1 MDILRLSAAIL
12 LSAHLCLSLSV
23 EVLAPNKSHGP
34 EAALIIVPDAHIHGM
49 AYKSLGK
56 YRS

>member
-23 EVLAPNKSHGP
+23 EVFGPHKSHGP
-34 EAALIIVPDAHIHGM
+34 EAALIIVPGAHIQGM

-56 YRS
+56 